1 MHVSLDSALGR
12 QRRLNSV
19 GESVL
24 QIAPNA
30 AAAYSLRSLTGGDP
44 SVVRVR
50 RSSNNG
56 EQDFTAAG
64 ISSGALTS
72 FVNEIQTLG
81 TVTNSV
87 GNDGFTLTNKSSTG
101 FTATTDTATGV
112 CGWPYTAKAG
122 DKITVSFD
130 AVIRSGTPQFIPR
143 KATALSGSNLVDVVS
158 DSAISVNSTA
168 SYSFEFTYDSDEA
181 GSLTFSEGDDNAD
194 FDINNFQV
202 TSFKGAGL
210 VETWYDQSG
219 NSKDAIQTTAN
230 LQPVI
235 VAAGVFQ
242 NGLKFDS
249 DGSSS
254 GPDFRTPIDAAELSN
269 DPAGHAGFALV
280 WVGNVNQV
288 QHSDTSNHS
297 VLGNL
302 RNVQSFP
309 TGTIGLSVIPKTGT
323 TKFINE
329 RGGST
334 SEALEVENAITPGD
348 SGVIFFSYED
358 AEAGVDPFLSVDGS
372 TTFSGLSSLNSSSS
386 TNIGIMTAINS
397 NNTIR
402 YNRSADGI
410 CKEVILYTGDQKSK
424 RAALETNIAAEY
436 GITLS

>member
-44 SVVRVR
+44 TVVRVR
-50 RSSNNG
+50 RSSNNA
-56 EQDFTAAG
+56 EQDFTSSEV
-64 ISSGALTS
+64 SSGALTS

-194 FDINNFQV
+194 FDISNFQV
-202 TSFKGAGL
+202 TAFKGAGF

-219 NSKDAIQTTAN
+219 NGKDAVQETAGSQPKIVNSGTLLNELDFDGTNDTFSINFGADLSQASSIFMVHQSDTTTATSN
-230 LQPVI
+230 E
-235 VAAGVFQ
+235 F
-242 NGLKFDS
+242 FD
-249 DGSSS
+249 SSS
-254 GPDFRTPIDAAELSN
+254 GANPRTLLDQSGTDYRMFSTGASVGTGVAITTDKSLI
-269 DPAGHAGFALV
+269 FALYN
-280 WVGNVNQV
+280 GTSSLFAKNGTPTSALNAGTTDINQ
-288 QHSDTSNHS
+288 NS
-297 VLGNL
+297 VLG
-302 RNVQSFP
+302 S
-309 TGTIGLSVIPKTGT
+309 
-323 TKFINE
+323 
-329 RGGST
+329 
-334 SEALEVENAITPGD
+334 
-348 SGVIFFSYED
+348 SGARFY
-358 AEAGVDPFLSVDGS
+358 DGS
-372 TTFSGLSSLNSSSS
+372 
-386 TNIGIMTAINS
+386 MQ
-397 NNTIR
+397 
-402 YNRSADGI
+402 
-410 CKEVILYTGDQKSK
+410 EVIIYNSDQSSN
-424 RAALETNIAAEY
+424 RVALETNINSHY
-436 GITLS
+436 SIF

>member
-230 LQPVI
+230 LQPAI
-235 VAAGVFQ
+235 VVAGVFQ

-254 GPDFRTPIDAAELSN
+254 GPDFRTPISSAQLSN
-269 DPAGHAGFALV
+269 DPAGHSGFALV

-288 QHSDTSNHS
+288 QHADTSNHS

-329 RGGST
+329 QGGST
-334 SEALEVENAITPGD
+334 SETVQDTNALTPGD
-348 SGVIFFSYED
+348 FGVVFFSFED
-358 AEAGVDPFLSVDGS
+358 AESGLDPLLSVDGS
-372 TTFSGLSSLNSSSS
+372 TTTSSLNSLNSSSS
-386 TNIGIMTAINS
+386 NNIGIMTAINS

-402 YNRSADGI
+402 YDRSADGI